1 MKKYDFLEQSTRL
14 LRDAGEIGK
23 IDPNVMAFLA
33 APGRVVTFRIPL
45 KMDDGSFRVFDAYRV
60 RYNDALGP
68 SRDGTRISAD
78 LDLSEVKSLALIMS
92 IKHAAGH
99 IPAGGG
105 KGGVVANPRELS
117 KREFEALCRAYIR
130 YLRPGGHAYD
140 VPGADIGT
148 DLQTMSWML
157 DEYESIT
164 GYHDPAAINDKPP
177 ILGGSLGGYEATGR
191 GVFDVFEEA
200 AKETGFEIKDASVA
214 IQGFGQVG
222 SVAAR
227 MFYEAGCRVV
237 AVSDSRGGVYAK
249 NGLDIPALL
258 AHKQATGKVAD
269 FADSKPLTAQTVLE
283 CDCDVLVPAAVQGV
297 ITADNADRIK
307 AEMLVEA
314 ANAPTT
320 LEADAMLREKNTTI
334 VPDVLANA
342 GSVHLCQMERSQ
354 GLSDDYW
361 DINTINRLRHKRLV
375 GGYRAAMN
383 AAAKHQLKS
392 ARMGAWIN
400 ALKRIEEAMHMR
412 GWC

>member
-1 MKKYDFLEQSTRL
+1 MNYDFLEESTRFL
-14 LRDAGEIGK
+14 HEAGRIGE
-23 IDPNVMAFLA
+23 IDPNVMLFLS
-33 APGRVVTFRIPL
+33 APGRTVTFRIPL

-68 SRDGTRISAD
+68 SRDGTRISAG
-78 LDLSEVKSLALIMS
+78 LDLNEVKSLALIVS
-92 IKHAAGH
+92 IKHAAGG

-105 KGGVVANPRELS
+105 KGGVVAEPRELS
-117 KREFEALCRAYIR
+117 RREFEALCRAYIR
-130 YLRPGGHAYD
+130 YLRPRGHAYD

-164 GYHDPAAINDKPP
+164 GFHEPAAINDKPP
-177 ILGGSLGGYEATGR
+177 ILGGSQGGYEATGR

-200 AKETGFEIKDASVA
+200 AGQTGFEIKDARVA

-222 SVAAR
+222 SVAAS
-227 MFYEAGCRVV
+227 MFYEAGCHVV
-237 AVSDSRGGVYAK
+237 AVSDSRGGIYAR
-249 NGLDIPALL
+249 NGLDIPRLL
-258 AHKQATGKVAD
+258 AHKETTGRVAN
-269 FADSKPLTAQTVLE
+269 FAHSQPLTIQELLE

-297 ITADNADRIK
+297 ITAENAERIK
-307 AEMLVEA
+307 AQMLVEA

-320 LEADAMLREKNTTI
+320 LKAEAMLLGKNITV

-354 GLSDDYW
+354 GLSDNYW
-361 DINTINRLRHKRLV
+361 DIDAINRLRHKRLV
-375 GGYRAAMN
+375 CGYRAAIN
-383 AAAKHQLKS
+383 AAAKYQLKS
-392 ARMGAWIN
+392 ARLGAWIN
-400 ALKRIEEAMHMR
+400 GLKRIEEAMHMR

>member
-1 MKKYDFLEQSTRL
+1 MYDFLEQSTRIL
-14 LRDAGEIGK
+14 SQAGEIGE
-23 IDPNVMAFLA
+23 IDANIMAFLA
-33 APGRVVTFRIPL
+33 APARVVAFRIPL
-45 KMDDGSFRVFDAYRV
+45 KMDDGSCRIFDAYRV

-78 LDLSEVKSLALIMS
+78 LDIDEVKALALIMTV
-92 IKHAAGH
+92 KHAAGQ

-105 KGGVVANPRELS
+105 KGGIAADPRELS
-117 KREFEALCRAYIR
+117 LREFEALCRAYIR
-130 YLRPGGHAYD
+130 YLRPRGAAYD

-164 GYHDPAAINDKPP
+164 GYHDPPAINDKPP

-191 GVFDVFEEA
+191 GVFEVFEEA
-200 AKETGFEIKDASVA
+200 ANETGFDIAGARIA

-222 SVAAR
+222 SVAAS

-237 AVSDSRGGVYAK
+237 AVSDSRGGVYAQD
-249 NGLDIPALL
+249 GIDVAALL
-258 AHKQATGKVAD
+258 EHKQATGSVGG
-269 FADSKPLTAQTVLE
+269 FPGTTPLTSAELFE
-283 CDCDVLVPAAVQGV
+283 CECDVLVPAAVQGV
-297 ITADNADRIK
+297 VTADNARRIR
-307 AEMLVEA
+307 ARMLVEA

-320 LEADAMLREKNTTI
+320 VEADAILTENGITI

-354 GLSDDYW
+354 GLYDNYW
-361 DINTINRLRHKRLV
+361 DIETINHLRRKRLV
-375 GGYRAAMN
+375 GGFRAAMN
-383 AAAKHQLKS
+383 TAAKYNIQS
-392 ARMGAWIN
+392 ARLGAWIN
-400 ALKRIEEAMHMR
+400 ALKRIEEAMKMR

>member
-1 MKKYDFLEQSTRL
+1 MYDFLEQSTRI
-14 LRDAGEIGK
+14 LREVGEIGE
-23 IDPNVMAFLA
+23 IDPSVMEFLA
-33 APGRVVTFRIPL
+33 APARVVAFRIPL
-45 KMDDGSFRVFDAYRV
+45 KMDDGSCRIFDAYRV

-68 SRDGTRISAD
+68 SRDGTRISPD
-78 LDLSEVKSLALIMS
+78 LDLGEVKSLALIMT
-92 IKHAAGH
+92 IKHAAGR

-105 KGGVVANPRELS
+105 KGGVAADPRELS
-117 KREFEALCRAYIR
+117 RREFEALCRAYIR
-130 YLRPGGHAYD
+130 YLRPRGAAYD

-164 GYHDPAAINDKPP
+164 GYHDPPAINDKPP

-191 GVFDVFEEA
+191 GVFEVFEEA
-200 AKETGFEIKDASVA
+200 ARETGFEIENARIA

-222 SVAAR
+222 SVAAS
-227 MFYEAGCRVV
+227 MFQQAGCCVV

-249 NGLDIPALL
+249 DGIDIAGLLE
-258 AHKQATGKVAD
+258 HKQRTGQVAD
-269 FADSKPLTAQTVLE
+269 FPGTSPVTSDGLLE

-297 ITADNADRIK
+297 ITADNADRIR
-307 AEMLVEA
+307 ASMLVEA

-320 LEADAMLREKNTTI
+320 IEADGMLTEKGVFI

-342 GSVHLCQMERSQ
+342 GSVHLCQMERTQ

-361 DINTINRLRHKRLV
+361 DIETINHLRRKRLV
-375 GGYRAAMN
+375 SGYRAAMN
-383 AAAKHQLKS
+383 TAAKYQVKS
-392 ARMGAWIN
+392 ARIGAWIN
-400 ALKRIEEAMHMR
+400 AVKRVEEAMKMR